1 MQIQLKSCIW
11 VLLSLQKLH
20 THTRQCHYDW
30 FSDVPLGCSGIVS
43 DRYTVKHD
51 IVFGCRQCLMI
62 FGVSGFTKCS
72 QNRDTQNIQ
81 AQEKPPLIHST
92 RRLKLGN
99 PPGVKGVI
107 INGLVVCEE
116 QFVSP
121 TCHGGNAEDHTD
133 RQLDL
138 GALQNTRR
146 HRECEL

>member
-1 MQIQLKSCIW
+1 MF
-11 VLLSLQKLH
+11 
-20 THTRQCHYDW
+20 D
-30 FSDVPLGCSGIVS
+30 DVRGGEDPVS
-43 DRYTVKHD
+43 QNIHK
-51 IVFGCRQCLMI
+51 
-62 FGVSGFTKCS
+62 
-72 QNRDTQNIQ
+72 NRDTQNIK
-81 AQEKPPLIHST
+81 AQEKQPLIHST
-92 RRLKLGN
+92 RRLELGN
-99 PPGVKGVI
+99 PSGVKGVI

>member
-1 MQIQLKSCIW
+1 
-11 VLLSLQKLH
+11 
-20 THTRQCHYDW
+20 
-30 FSDVPLGCSGIVS
+30 
-43 DRYTVKHD
+43 
-51 IVFGCRQCLMI
+51 MI
-62 FGVSGFTKCS
+62 FGGGEDLVS
-72 QNRDTQNIQ
+72 QNIHKTETQNIQ
-81 AQEKPPLIHST
+81 AREKQPLIHST

-99 PPGVKGVI
+99 PSGVKGVI

-146 HRECEL
+146 HRECELQHTRYRFVLTRLTSIAV